1 VSVRSEL
8 GECGAVVR
16 RLVDTAG
23 PVTDSIA
30 AVLAERRIDFVMVA
44 ARGTSDHA
52 AIYAQYV
59 LGERNG
65 LAVGLAAP
73 SLASIYGRGPR
84 LDRALVIGISQSG
97 RSPDVVGV
105 LEDGRRQGAATVA
118 ITNDPGSPLAEA
130 AATVVG
136 LEAGPELA
144 VAATKTYVAE
154 LTVVALLS
162 EALRRA
168 GVGAGSVVGG
178 SSGAVRR
185 PTADGSADLAAL
197 PATLDAIVADDSPVA
212 AVAGRWTGLGRCAV
226 LARGYQYATAREWA
240 LKLKEIA
247 GIAADPYSAADFE
260 HGPIAMIG
268 AGFPVLAVA
277 TDGPALAGMAD
288 LIGRLRDLG
297 ADLLV
302 LSDSAEVRA
311 LGRDAL
317 SIPGGTPEWLAPIAS
332 IVPCQLF
339 AYHLALAAGRDPEAP
354 PNLRKVTLTR

>member
-1 VSVRSEL
+1 MSVRSEL
-8 GECGAVVR
+8 GESGAVVR
-16 RLVDTAG
+16 RLVATAG
-23 PVTDSIA
+23 PAVDSIA
-30 AVLAERRIDFVMVA
+30 AEVADRRFDFVMVA

-118 ITNDPGSPLAEA
+118 ITNDPDSPLAQVA
-130 AATVVG
+130 GTVVG

-168 GVGAGSVVGG
+168 GVDGG
-178 SSGAVRR
+178 SAAEPGA
-185 PTADGSADLAAL
+185 TADGSDALAAL
-197 PATLDAIVADDSPVA
+197 PATLDSIVADDSSVA
-212 AVAGRWTGLGRCAV
+212 AVAGRWTDLGRCAV

-247 GIAADPYSAADFE
+247 GISSDPYSAADFE

-268 AGFPVLAVA
+268 AGFPVLAIA

-288 LIGRLRDLG
+288 LLGRLHGLG

-302 LSDSAEVRA
+302 ASDSAEVRD

-317 SIPGGTPEWLAPIAS
+317 AIPSGTPEWLAPIAS